1 MTPRI
6 LIIAY
11 GNPLRC
17 DDGLPWHAAQKLSK
31 LNLRS
36 DVEILTRRL
45 LTPELALP
53 VSQAATVL
61 FIGAAQ
67 TGVPGELASG
77 LLIPQRQ
84 SSLFTHEFSPATIL
98 SVAQELYGKCPEAFL
113 DLTLRRMFRT
123 WRDRLRESRRGSAA
137 FDRASRRIYSINKA
151 SHRPIRGCLSLAV
164 FAIPKPLIVRT
175 GHAAWQTT
183 S

>member
-17 DDGLPWHAAQKLSK
+17 DDGLAWHAAQKLSE
-31 LNLRS
+31 LNLPS
-36 DVEILTRRL
+36 DVEILTRHL

-53 VSQAATVL
+53 VSQATTVL
-61 FIGAAQ
+61 FIDATQ
-67 TGVPGELASG
+67 TGVPGELASR

-98 SVAQELYGKCPEAFL
+98 SVAQELYGKCPEAFSISL
-113 DLTLRRMFRT
+113 CGECFEHGETVSVKVGEGLPHLIALVGEFIQSTKQVT
-123 WRDRLRESRRGSAA
+123 DRFAA
-137 FDRASRRIYSINKA
+137 A
-151 SHRPIRGCLSLAV
+151 
-164 FAIPKPLIVRT
+164 
-175 GHAAWQTT
+175 
-183 S
+183 